1 MLQWIIIGLLIV
13 ICIFLIIKLKNK
25 VELDKQTLEEN
36 KLLEKA
42 NIALEV
48 KREEINNSLDLLQK
62 QAQESATKFYEEN
75 LEKVTNNLQVKE
87 KELKEEFNQTK
98 DSYEKEYLTILQD
111 IANLISEKNNEVLEV
126 SNQLLDLK
134 QTAQAA
140 IEAEK
145 RKRADALEEEKY
157 KILISDIDLL
167 EINKLREITPYL
179 RNARPVYKIIWEGYY
194 RNPTNDLVNRVLGT
208 KIRTGIYCLTNTLT
222 NMKYI
227 GQAVNVGDRWKQH
240 IKCGLGIDTPNNQ
253 LYQIMKKD
261 GVENFKFEL
270 LEECKREDLNR
281 KEKYWINFFKTD
293 DFGYNMTKGNK

>member
-1 MLQWIIIGLLIV
+1 MLQWIIIGLLV
-13 ICIFLIIKLKNK
+13 LICIFLIIKLKNK

-208 KIRTGIYCLTNTLT
+208 KIKTGIYCLTNTLT

-293 DFGYNMTKGNK
+293 DFGYNMTKGNN

>member
-1 MLQWIIIGLLIV
+1 MIQWIIIGLLVVFSIY
-13 ICIFLIIKLKNK
+13 LIIKLKK
-25 VELDKQTLEEN
+25 KIQIDERTLEEN
-36 KLLEKA
+36 KRLEEA
-42 NIALEV
+42 NIALLV
-48 KREEINNSLDLLQK
+48 KRKEVTESLDLLQQ
-62 QAQESATKFYEEN
+62 QAKDSATKFYEEN
-75 LEKVTNNLQVKE
+75 IEKVTNNLQIKE
-87 KELKEEFNQTK
+87 KELLDQFNKTKEEYNQ
-98 DSYEKEYLTILQD
+98 EYLQILD
-111 IANLISEKNNEVLEV
+111 DAALIVSEKNNEILEI
-126 SNQLLDLK
+126 SKKLLDLE

-140 IEAEK
+140 VEAEK
-145 RKRADALEEEKY
+145 RKQADALEEQKY

-167 EINKLREITPYL
+167 EINKLREVAPYL

-194 RNPTNDLVNRVLGT
+194 RNPTNDLVSRILGSNT
-208 KIRTGIYCLTNTLT
+208 KTGIYCLTNTLT

-270 LEECKREDLNR
+270 LEECNREDLNR
-281 KEKYWINFFKTD
+281 KEKYWINFYQTD

>member
-1 MLQWIIIGLLIV
+1 MIQWIIIGLLVVFSIY
-13 ICIFLIIKLKNK
+13 LIIKLKK
-25 VELDKQTLEEN
+25 KIQIDEQTLEEN
-36 KLLEKA
+36 KRLEEA
-42 NIALEV
+42 NIALLV
-48 KREEINNSLDLLQK
+48 KRKEVTESLDLLQQ
-62 QAQESATKFYEEN
+62 QAKDSATKFYEEN
-75 LEKVTNNLQVKE
+75 IEKVTNNLQIKE
-87 KELKEEFNQTK
+87 KELLDQFNKTKEEYNQ
-98 DSYEKEYLTILQD
+98 EYLQILD
-111 IANLISEKNNEVLEV
+111 DAALIVSEKNNEILEI
-126 SNQLLDLK
+126 SKKLLDLE

-140 IEAEK
+140 VEAEK
-145 RKRADALEEEKY
+145 RKQADALEEQKY

-167 EINKLREITPYL
+167 EINKLREVVPYL

-194 RNPTNDLVNRVLGT
+194 RNPTNDLVSRILGNNT
-208 KIRTGIYCLTNTLT
+208 KTGIYCLTNTLT

-270 LEECKREDLNR
+270 LEECNREDLNR
-281 KEKYWINFFKTD
+281 KEKYWINFYQTD

>member
-1 MLQWIIIGLLIV
+1 MYQWIIIGLLAILS
-13 ICIFLIIKLKNK
+13 IILIIKLRKKIQLDEQTLKKNK
-25 VELDKQTLEEN
+25 ELQE
-36 KLLEKA
+36 A
-42 NIALEV
+42 NIALKV
-48 KREEINNSLDLLQK
+48 KRDEVTDSLHLLQE
-62 QAQESATKFYEEN
+62 QAKESAERFYEEN
-75 LEKVTNNLQVKE
+75 IEKATNNLQIKE
-87 KELKEEFNQTK
+87 KELANQFEELKQN
-98 DSYEKEYLTILQD
+98 YEKEYLQILKD
-111 IANLISEKNNEVLEV
+111 SANVVLEKNDEIAEI
-126 SNQLLDLK
+126 SKKLLDLQ

-140 IEAEK
+140 VEAEK
-145 RKRADALEEEKY
+145 RKQADALEEQKY

-167 EINKLREITPYL
+167 EINKLREVAPYL

-194 RNPTNDLVNRVLGT
+194 RNPTNDLVSRILGNNT
-208 KIRTGIYCLTNTLT
+208 KTGIYCLTNTLT

-270 LEECKREDLNR
+270 LEECNREDLNR
-281 KEKYWINFFKTD
+281 KEKYWINFYKTD